1 MRDVLEVGLDVLVVV
16 LDEVLQ
22 LDLALSVIEL
32 ALDGVV
38 HLPSFFFVERRDV
51 VVSKLVERVYI
62 AANLLCVLASVHL
75 NLFLPLEVI

>member
-38 HLPSFFFVERRDV
+38 HLPSLFFVERCDV
-51 VVSKLVERVYI
+51 VVSKLVQRVNV
-62 AANLLCVLASVHL
+62 AANLLCVLVSVHL
-75 NLFLPLEVI
+75 DLFLPLEVI